1 MSSASR
7 ACPNMLHLAVSI
19 RHPYSPS
26 LFFSLFTCVREC
38 VRTSDLR
45 GKRSKARVS
54 TRTPPTPPL
63 FILERNYIRF
73 PREIL
78 PVEALSL
85 SFSLLGEKLTVRN
98 AIMTNGRTKDKVRK
112 GWKERRRDERS
123 VRGMEGALSSFES
136 VILDR

>member
-1 MSSASR
+1 MR
-7 ACPNMLHLAVSI
+7 A
-19 RHPYSPS
+19 
-26 LFFSLFTCVREC
+26 
-38 VRTSDLR
+38 SDLR

-85 SFSLLGEKLTVRN
+85 SLSLSLSGEKLTVRD

-123 VRGMEGALSSFES
+123 VRGMERALSSFES

>member
-19 RHPYSPS
+19 RHPYSPLS
-26 LFFSLFTCVREC
+26 LFFSPFACVRA
-38 VRTSDLR
+38 SDLR

-85 SFSLLGEKLTVRN
+85 SFSLLGEKLTVRD

-112 GWKERRRDERS
+112 G
-123 VRGMEGALSSFES
+123 
-136 VILDR
+136 